1 MVILQKTKSLYF
13 NIMKANLPTLAELH
27 YAPAEAFKN
36 DALNQLLNQKPPA
49 SWVKQH
55 PFAKGVSYL
64 PIDKVEF
71 LLTRIFQQWRV
82 EVLSTAQLFNSVA
95 VTVRL
100 HYLNPVTG
108 TWQYHDGV
116 GAVGVQT
123 NAGAS
128 ASDLSAIKQDAI
140 MKALPAAKSYAVKD
154 AAENLGAIFGA
165 NLNRKDVVT
174 FSGAYTPQE
183 MQVKQRAVAWLKSG
197 NATPEQVREWYAS
210 NTDLC
215 DGDEELSELI
225 NKCLS

>member
-1 MVILQKTKSLYF
+1 MTQIAK
-13 NIMKANLPTLAELH
+13 IPTLAELH
-27 YAPAEAFKN
+27 HKPEEAFKS
-36 DALNQLLNQKPPA
+36 DALNALLNQQPPA
-49 SWVKQH
+49 AWVKQH
-55 PFAKGVSYL
+55 PFAKSVTYL

-82 EVLSTAQLFNSVA
+82 EVLSTSQLFNSVA

-100 HYLNPVTG
+100 HYLNPTTG
-108 TWQYHDGV
+108 QWQYHDGV

-154 AAENLGAIFGA
+154 AAENLGSIFGA
-165 NLNRKDVVT
+165 NLNRKDIVP

-183 MQVKQRAVAWLKSG
+183 AVIKQRALAWLNSG
-197 NATPEQVREWYAS
+197 NATPEQVKEWFEKS
-210 NTDLC
+210 DLKT
-215 DGDEELSELI
+215 DEEIIELV
-225 NKCLS
+225 NKIIL